1 MCGEPWEEDAVGGHR
16 VRLLDMSDEAALSA
30 ELTRLDVAEEWAAH
44 MARKGRVMP
53 LRVEKVRG
61 KAASVLK
68 QHMLSAG
75 GECAL
80 GRQVADFDDTPAAV
94 VLLGT
99 RRHYTEVIRKLRAQP
114 FGLAQIAEELAAVL
128 DIMQRIP
135 DPVKCGERRLDF
147 SEKTL
152 VMGII
157 NTTLDSF
164 SGDGI
169 GSDVSSAVEQ
179 ARQFVAAGVDIIDVG
194 GQSTRP
200 GSEEVSVEE
209 EIGRVAEPIAAIS
222 EEFEVPVSIDT
233 SRPEVAGAA
242 LEAGA
247 TFINDVYALRRDGM
261 VQVAA
266 ESGAGVC
273 LMHMQGEPRT
283 MQADPQYEDLMSEV
297 YDFLAARSEALVAG
311 GVAETQ
317 IMIDPGFG
325 FGKTVQ
331 HNLEIVRRLRE
342 LKSLGRPILIGP
354 SRKSTIGKVLGEE
367 EPEGRLW
374 GTAAVCALSIAN
386 GAAMIR
392 VHDVAEMVQTAR
404 MADAVLR
411 GWGE

>member
-1 MCGEPWEEDAVGGHR
+1 
-16 VRLLDMSDEAALSA
+16 
-30 ELTRLDVAEEWAAH
+30 
-44 MARKGRVMP
+44 
-53 LRVEKVRG
+53 VEKVRG

-99 RRHYTEVIRKLRAQP
+99 RRHYTEIIRKLRAQP

-128 DIMQRIP
+128 DAMQRVP
-135 DPVKCGERRLDF
+135 DPIRCGERQLHF

-152 VMGII
+152 LMGII
-157 NTTLDSF
+157 NTTPDSF
-164 SGDGI
+164 SGDGL
-169 GSDVSSAVEQ
+169 GNDVESAVEQ

-200 GSEEVSVEE
+200 RSEEVPLAE
-209 EIGRVAEPIAAIS
+209 EIKRVAEPVAIIS
-222 EEFEVPVSIDT
+222 EECGVPVSIDT
-233 SRPEVAGAA
+233 SRPEVAESA
-242 LEAGA
+242 LAAGA

-261 VQVAA
+261 AQVAA
-266 ESGAGVC
+266 ETGAGIC

-283 MQADPQYEDLMSEV
+283 MQSNPQYGDLISEV
-297 YDFLAARSEALVAG
+297 YGFLSERTEALVAG

-342 LKSLGRPILIGP
+342 LTSLGRPILIGP
-354 SRKSTIGKVLGEE
+354 SRKSTIGKVLGQKG
-367 EPEGRLW
+367 PEARLW

-392 VHDVAEMVQTAR
+392 AHDVAEMAQTAR

-411 GWGE
+411 GWEG